1 MRAVARWPQ
10 QLPAQRSAAGTPRP
24 AVALARRRC
33 HPPAAVGGAQ
43 DPQQQ
48 PPEDEGS
55 PDTQDKLVSMLRLEI
70 GKKQVEEMVE
80 EKSEELRQ
88 VAEGAK
94 EELDKLR
101 ELTEQRASLAFD
113 RRGGGRGEAAL
124 ADLNKE
130 ADDFEEQ
137 LRRSREEL
145 EASRGKRSR
154 GEKGAR
160 ARETELVQWENDV
173 AVSRSQGQF
182 FQSLYQ
188 ADKKRPVG
196 ESSDM
201 LRRPQAQQQA
211 DKVKEPARTEI
222 RQVSR
227 ARFYLF
233 ALLAFLLA
241 AQGVTDLASD
251 APSALQD
258 TLYILLA
265 VALGFTAVRERAEV
279 MR

>member
-113 RRGGGRGEAAL
+113 SAL

-145 EASRGKRSR
+145 E
-154 GEKGAR
+154 

-201 LRRPQAQQQA
+201 LRRQQAQQQA

-222 RQVSR
+222 SSR